1 MSHRCGALVA
11 RNVQQAY
18 EHARPPQAI
27 RLCTTAQRNSKR
39 PRSKLA
45 QASPAGAPAARASS
59 ACCSP
64 RSSAGLASSERR
76 GSALLALLL
85 FLPGLNSRAGLN
97 RPPPLRTL
105 PPDGRSGVAL
115 VPRVNSASLK
125 SPVKGVQKG
134 SCTHD
139 GCGDCSAAN
148 VAALGCVRPALGGDA

>member
-1 MSHRCGALVA
+1 MSKHSHHKQSGCAQQRRGTAKERPCGAA
-11 RNVQQAY
+11 
-18 EHARPPQAI
+18 
-27 RLCTTAQRNSKR
+27 
-39 PRSKLA
+39 A
-45 QASPAGAPAARASS
+45 QAPPAVAPAARASS

-85 FLPGLNSRAGLN
+85 FLPGLNSRAGLK

-105 PPDGRSGVAL
+105 PPEGRSGVAL
-115 VPRVNSASLK
+115 VPRVKSASLK

-134 SCTHD
+134 SCTQE
-139 GCGDCSAAN
+139 GCGDCSAAS